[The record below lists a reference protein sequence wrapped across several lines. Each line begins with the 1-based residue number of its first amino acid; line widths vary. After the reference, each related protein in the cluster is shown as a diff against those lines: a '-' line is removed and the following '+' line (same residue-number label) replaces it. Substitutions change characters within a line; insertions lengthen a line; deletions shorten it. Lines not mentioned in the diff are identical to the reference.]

1 MADDQ
6 SDVIIKKVKKKS
18 GAQGGGGAGTW
29 KIAYADFVT
38 AMMAF
43 FLLLWLLSATDAEQ
57 KKGIADYFAPSTQI
71 SNSNSGANALLA
83 GLSIAQ
89 EGAMVSNLSNI
100 GIEMNLAPEDKDEDT
115 KDASESEELSAET
128 QEKQQQIQFEQ
139 VTESLQTAIEENP
152 ELEDLSDNVLIDVT
166 PDGVRI
172 QLVDEENMSMF
183 ASGSSKLEQKS
194 AVLMGLIAEA
204 VKDTPQ
210 KIRISGHTDAKPFS
224 SGAVTNWELS
234 ADRANASRRAL
245 ITGGLDGRRIQSV
258 VGLAE
263 TEPFVKDDPFSPQNR
278 RISITL
284 LKESL
289 ATATGG
295 GGVPRPDADSGF
307 RTIDVDNF

>member
-1 MADDQ
+1 MADEQ
-6 SDVIIKKVKKKS
+6 SDVVIKKVKKRHR
-18 GAQGGGGAGTW
+18 GHEGNAATW

-57 KKGIADYFAPSTQI
+57 KQGIADYFAPSTQI
-71 SNSNSGANALLA
+71 SSSQSGANGLLA

-100 GIEMNLAPEDKDEDT
+100 GIEMNLTPEEKDGE
-115 KDASESEELSAET
+115 ASDGQEISAED

-139 VTESLQTAIEENP
+139 VTESLQVAIEENP

-166 PDGVRI
+166 PEGVRI

-183 ASGSSKLEQKS
+183 ASGSSQLAVKS
-194 AVLMGLIAEA
+194 EILMALVADAI
-204 VKDTPQ
+204 KDTPQ
-210 KIRISGHTDAKPFS
+210 KIRISGHTDAKPFA
-224 SGAVTNWELS
+224 SGTVTNWELS
-234 ADRANASRRAL
+234 SERANASRRAL
-245 ITGGLDGRRIQSV
+245 IKGGLKSERIQSV
-258 VGLAE
+258 VGLAD
-263 TEPFVKDDPFSPQNR
+263 TDILVKDDPFSPQNR

-289 ATATGG
+289 VTPV
-295 GGVPRPDADSGF
+295 GGVPRQDADSGF

>member
-18 GAQGGGGAGTW
+18 GAQGGAAAW

-57 KKGIADYFAPSTQI
+57 KKGIADYFAPSMQI
-71 SNSNSGANALLA
+71 SNSDSGANALLA

-100 GIEMNLAPEDKDEDT
+100 GIEMNLAPEEKDGEQDT
-115 KDASESEELSAET
+115 SAPEELSAEA

-139 VTESLQTAIEENP
+139 VTESLQAALEENP

-183 ASGSSKLEQKS
+183 ASGSSKLAQKS
-194 AVLMGLIAEA
+194 EVLMGLIAEA

-224 SGAVTNWELS
+224 SGTVTNWELS
-234 ADRANASRRAL
+234 AERANASRRAL

-258 VGLAE
+258 VGLAD

-289 ATATGG
+289 TTATGG

-307 RTIDVDNF
+307 RTIDVDKL

>member
-1 MADDQ
+1 MADEQ
-6 SDVIIKKVKKKS
+6 SDVVIKKVKKRHR
-18 GAQGGGGAGTW
+18 GHEGNAATW

-57 KKGIADYFAPSTQI
+57 KQGIADYFAPSTQI
-71 SNSNSGANALLA
+71 SSSQSGADGLLA

-100 GIEMNLAPEDKDEDT
+100 GIEMNLTPEEKDGERADGQ
-115 KDASESEELSAET
+115 EISAEN

-139 VTESLQTAIEENP
+139 VTESLQVAIEENP

-166 PDGVRI
+166 PEGVRI

-183 ASGSSKLEQKS
+183 ASGSSQLAVKS
-194 AVLMGLIAEA
+194 EILMALVADAI
-204 VKDTPQ
+204 KDTPQ
-210 KIRISGHTDAKPFS
+210 KIRISGHTDAKPFA
-224 SGAVTNWELS
+224 SGTVTNWELS
-234 ADRANASRRAL
+234 SERANASRRAL
-245 ITGGLDGRRIQSV
+245 VKGGLKSERIQSV
-258 VGLAE
+258 VGLAD
-263 TEPFVKDDPFSPQNR
+263 TDILVKDDPFSPQNR

-289 ATATGG
+289 VTPVGG
-295 GGVPRPDADSGF
+295 APRQDADSGF